1 MIIHLILAAG
11 CELLYNIDC
20 NEKDYKNFLCF
31 HIFMCSSTS
40 IGCTNTCRALG
51 SLLLYNIDFSRR
63 KLATMERE
71 ASAASHNVIIS
82 AAHYS
87 LVRFPNTHSWRLWL
101 TTHWLWLQL
110 FGSQANQ
117 RQDEKVGDDNGPCLV
132 SHCAGYDDIESWGFC
147 CSWWWLLNQES
158 WCWR

>member
-1 MIIHLILAAG
+1 MAAG

-20 NEKDYKNFLCF
+20 IFLCF
-31 HIFMCSSTS
+31 YIFMCSSTS

-51 SLLLYNIDFSRR
+51 SVLLYNIDFSRR

-82 AAHYS
+82 AAHNS
-87 LVRFPNTHSWRLWL
+87 LVRFPNPHFVSWGLWL

-132 SHCAGYDDIESWGFC
+132 LHCAGYDDIESWGFR
-147 CSWWWLLNQES
+147 CSWWWRLNQEF